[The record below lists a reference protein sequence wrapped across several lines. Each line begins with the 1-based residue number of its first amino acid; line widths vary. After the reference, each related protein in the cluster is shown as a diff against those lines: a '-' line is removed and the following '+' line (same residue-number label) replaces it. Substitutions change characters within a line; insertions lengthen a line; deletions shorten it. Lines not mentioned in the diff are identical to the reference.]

1 MVLESSY
8 ITNLI
13 NKLESHKLPP
23 KELAEEITLL
33 MNIIEEDMNILNDEM
48 TTLVDIQ
55 RLKIIPQYILE
66 YFNDMNSRKISQVKR
81 QLLCMYNNLLMDITR
96 TIREYPTIKLYME

>member
-1 MVLESSY
+1 MLEILYPKQKSLDSY
-8 ITNLI
+8 V
-13 NKLESHKLPP
+13 ESVF
-23 KELAEEITLL
+23 TLL

-81 QLLCMYNNLLMDITR
+81 QLLFMYNNLLMDIIR
-96 TIREYPTIKLYME
+96 TISEDTTIKLYME